1 MKNFIS
7 YLTARDKLLHLIG
20 GIYLFLILS
29 IVMPHEIACGVA
41 IIIGIA
47 KEIVWDKWLGKGT
60 PEILDTIMTS
70 VGALSIYIINT
81 L

>member
-1 MKNFIS
+1 MKNFTS

-29 IVMPHEIACGVA
+29 LAMPHEIACGVT
-41 IIIGIA
+41 IIVGIC
-47 KEIVWDKWLGKGT
+47 KEVVWDKWFGKGT
-60 PEILDTIMTS
+60 PEILDTTMTS
-70 VGALSIYIINT
+70 IGALSIYILNI